1 MTQLDFVECKA
12 SFLADDTGRV
22 TGKAWDFTSPDR
34 VGDVIEPAAF
44 AGAVGK
50 SLPMLFAHDQAQAV
64 GVWDQIAVEQDGL
77 SVSGKLLVDDVSR
90 AKEVRALLQA
100 KAVTG
105 LSVGFMTKKAA
116 PRKGGGRTIS
126 DLDLVEVSLVSVP
139 AHDRARISNVKDMSM
154 TANAAL
160 NTENTETPAAP
171 AAAAPAVDTKALDAI
186 QKRLDAIEAKGNRL
200 AADNDNGD
208 DDTKLDTKAISE
220 WAKSG
225 RLNDMD
231 VKTLVVGTPS
241 AGGYTVTDDFRAEI
255 IKQITELNPIRQ
267 LASVTSTG
275 TNKVLWPVLASD
287 AEGSW
292 VSEVASRTTDEP
304 TFSQVAIDIFEH
316 GLIVPISRQLLEDSV
331 VDMAGLL
338 AERIAVGFAKAES
351 TAFLTGS
358 GTGEPSGILD
368 ALANIAGEN
377 DSADILDD
385 IIDAFYALP
394 SQYAARGSWL
404 MNRPTIAAIRKA
416 ADLSDNRNG
425 IWSDSLAVGTPARLL
440 GAPVYEA
447 PGLDTHGATA
457 SGAAG
462 ASVIFGDISSAFRIV
477 DRVGLDILRDD
488 FTGAANGIVRFH
500 ARKRVGS
507 AVVQPEALVAIK
519 TA

>member
-1 MTQLDFVECKA
+1 MQLDRIECKA
-12 SFLADDTGRV
+12 SFIADDTGTV
-22 TGKAWDFTSPDR
+22 VGKAWDFSSPDR
-34 VGDVIEPAAF
+34 TGDVIEPAAF
-44 AGAVGK
+44 AGAIGK

-64 GVWDQIAVEQDGL
+64 GVWNGIAVDSDGL
-77 SVSGKLLVDDVSR
+77 TVSGKLLVDDVAR

-126 DLDLVEVSLVSVP
+126 DLDLVEVSLVAVP
-139 AHDRARISNVKDMSM
+139 AHDRARITNVKDMSNM
-154 TANAAL
+154 T
-160 NTENTETPAAP
+160 TT
-171 AAAAPAVDTKALDAI
+171 AAATAATATEQAATPTVDTKALDAI
-186 QKRLDAIEAKGNRL
+186 QKRLDAIEAAANRL
-200 AADNDNGD
+200 AADNDND
-208 DDTKLDTKAISE
+208 ADETKLDTKAISD

-225 RLNDMD
+225 RLNDLD

-292 VSEVASRTTDEP
+292 VSEVAARTEDEP

-377 DSADILDD
+377 DTADILSD
-385 IIDAFYALP
+385 IVDAFYALP

-425 IWSDSLAVGTPARLL
+425 IWADSLAVGTPPRLL

-462 ASVIFGDISSAFRIV
+462 ASVIFGDVASAFRIV